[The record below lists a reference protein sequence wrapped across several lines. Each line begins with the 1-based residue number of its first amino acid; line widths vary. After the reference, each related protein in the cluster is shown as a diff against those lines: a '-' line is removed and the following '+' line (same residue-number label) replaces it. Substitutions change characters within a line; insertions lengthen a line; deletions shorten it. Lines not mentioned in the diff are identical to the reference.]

1 MKNRKLRK
9 QEMEV
14 SGSLQRV
21 SCSLNAFFPL
31 GWKEAVM
38 ELGKSWSVAPSA
50 GCSPGV
56 CKPGTCR
63 GKEGW
68 KAPERTAKA
77 GGAVLVEAGYRG
89 SSVGAS
95 ALCRRR
101 GGCSGGAV
109 LCYRSVWVPAVL
121 PGLGSWRGRLD
132 GAWNVALPL
141 GLSPSLEP
149 TPLFSAPVIQW
160 ALNAALLSA
169 LWKPSE
175 VPNLTRSVS
184 LSKHALRYLRT
195 LDKMH
200 CEDIPVSRR
209 SCTASCLPTLLQWDS
224 GSPRPMQ
231 SWAQPPHCSYQ
242 CFLQW
247 DRSGKPHWEGSGPTC
262 ALSPTLFPTGSPD
275 RVPTLC
281 HSLHSRC
288 PHRSLSGF
296 EVSPAFCSRW
306 HSLVL
311 FRALSFWNFLWEN
324 LF

>member
-1 MKNRKLRK
+1 M
-9 QEMEV
+9 QPE
-14 SGSLQRV
+14 
-21 SCSLNAFFPL
+21 CFFPL
-31 GWKEAVM
+31 RLKGSSYGAGEKLVGSTICRLLTRRVQARHLKGKGGLKGTWKNC
-38 ELGKSWSVAPSA
+38 KSRW
-50 GCSPGV
+50 GC
-56 CKPGTCR
+56 
-63 GKEGW
+63 
-68 KAPERTAKA
+68 A
-77 GGAVLVEAGYRG
+77 GGGWLQGL
-89 SSVGAS
+89 SVGAF
-95 ALCRRR
+95 ALCRR
-101 GGCSGGAV
+101 GGCSGGTV

-132 GAWNVALPL
+132 GAWNVALPF

-149 TPLFSAPVIQW
+149 TPLFGAPVIQW

-195 LDKMH
+195 LDKKH
-200 CEDIPVSRR
+200 CEDIPVGRR

-262 ALSPTLFPTGSPD
+262 ALSPALFPTGSPD